1 MERKQAC
8 SRVTTFP
15 LCLCRAAAH
24 PGFPESPASGTVD
37 PGLGTSNRARPL
49 PTSAAKIHNIQK
61 NHDIEVWLEEFMK
74 HLDLPLARRSLI
86 KGAGLG
92 LGAGMV
98 GALAGATA
106 APQAAAA
113 ATPEGGEIWSSEY
126 WTKKGDIP
134 LWMFRKRVG
143 APKAGEPS
151 RPVLFFV
158 HGSSVTSRSFD
169 LNVPG
174 HGEYS
179 VMNEFARYGFDC
191 WTMDHENY
199 GKSGRTSGNSD
210 IASGVEDLKA
220 AVEVVARETGRQ
232 KYHFLGESSGA
243 LRAGAYAMVAPE
255 RADRLVL
262 AAFTYKGEGSP
273 TLTKRA
279 EQVDYYRTHNMRKRD
294 REMIRSIATRDKP
307 GTSDAAAVEALAD
320 AEMPF
325 GDQIP
330 TGTYLDMTANL
341 PVVHPQKV
349 QSPVL
354 LVRGEFD
361 GIATVAD
368 LEEFFNL
375 LPNGDRQFII
385 LPGTAHSV
393 ALATNRQLFWHVT
406 RAFLTMPTPIAT

>member
-1 MERKQAC
+1 MTHFDR
-8 SRVTTFP
+8 
-15 LCLCRAAAH
+15 
-24 PGFPESPASGTVD
+24 
-37 PGLGTSNRARPL
+37 
-49 PTSAAKIHNIQK
+49 
-61 NHDIEVWLEEFMK
+61 
-74 HLDLPLARRSLI
+74 PLARRTVI

-92 LGAGMV
+92 LAG
-98 GALAGATA
+98 GLAGALPA
-106 APQAAAA
+106 QSAVA
-113 ATPEGGEIWSSEY
+113 ATVDGSEIWSSEY

-134 LWMFRKRVG
+134 LWMYRKRLG
-143 APKAGEPS
+143 APKPGEPS

-158 HGSSVTSRSFD
+158 HGSSITSRTFD

-179 VMNEFARYGFDC
+179 VMNEFARQGFDC

-210 IASGVEDLKA
+210 IASGVEDLKV

-232 KYHFLGESSGA
+232 KFHFLGESSGA
-243 LRAGAYAMVAPE
+243 LRAGAYAMVQPE
-255 RADRLVL
+255 RIDRLVF

-273 TLTKRA
+273 TLIKRA
-279 EQVDYYRTHNMRKRD
+279 EKLDYYRTHNMRKRD
-294 REMIRSIATRDKP
+294 RDMIRSIATRDKP
-307 GTSDAAAVEALAD
+307 GTSDLAAVEALAD
-320 AEMPF
+320 VEMQF

-349 QSPVL
+349 LAPVL
-354 LVRGEFD
+354 LVRGEYD

-368 LEEFFNL
+368 LEEFYNL
-375 LPNGDRQFII
+375 LPNGDRQFVI

-393 ALATNRQLFWHVT
+393 TLATNRQLFWHVT
-406 RAFLTMPTPIAT
+406 RAFLTMPTPVAT

>member
-1 MERKQAC
+1 MTHRDESLGR
-8 SRVTTFP
+8 
-15 LCLCRAAAH
+15 RA
-24 PGFPESPASGTVD
+24 
-37 PGLGTSNRARPL
+37 
-49 PTSAAKIHNIQK
+49 
-61 NHDIEVWLEEFMK
+61 
-74 HLDLPLARRSLI
+74 LI

-92 LGAGMV
+92 LVAGT
-98 GALAGATA
+98 LA
-106 APQAAAA
+106 QAMPARNAAA
-113 ATPEGGEIWSSEY
+113 ATSEGGEIWSAEY
-126 WTKKGDIP
+126 WAKKGDVP
-134 LWMFRKRVG
+134 LWMYRKRLG
-143 APKAGEPS
+143 APKPGEPS

-158 HGSSVTSRSFD
+158 HGSSVTSRVFD

-179 VMNEFARYGFDC
+179 VMDEFARHGFDC

-220 AVEVVARETGRQ
+220 AVEVVAKETGRQ
-232 KYHFLGESSGA
+232 KFHFLGESSGA

-255 RADRLVL
+255 RVDRLVF

-279 EQVDYYRTHNMRKRD
+279 EQLADYRPHNMRKSN
-294 REMIRSIATRDKP
+294 REMTRSIAPRDKP
-307 GTSDAAAVEALAD
+307 GTSELAAVEALAD
-320 AEMPF
+320 AEMQF
-325 GDQIP
+325 GDQVP

-341 PVVHPQKV
+341 PVVHPEKV
-349 QSPVL
+349 LAPVL
-354 LVRGEFD
+354 LVRGEYD

-368 LEEFFNL
+368 LEEFYNK

-393 ALATNRQLFWHVT
+393 ALAINRQLFWHVT
-406 RAFLTMPTPIAT
+406 RAFLTMPAPIAT

>member
-1 MERKQAC
+1 MTNFDR
-8 SRVTTFP
+8 
-15 LCLCRAAAH
+15 
-24 PGFPESPASGTVD
+24 
-37 PGLGTSNRARPL
+37 
-49 PTSAAKIHNIQK
+49 
-61 NHDIEVWLEEFMK
+61 
-74 HLDLPLARRSLI
+74 PLARRTVI

-92 LGAGMV
+92 LVAGT
-98 GALAGATA
+98 LADTISAQSAHADIPGS
-106 APQAAAA
+106 
-113 ATPEGGEIWSSEY
+113 EIWSGEY
-126 WTKKGDIP
+126 WAKKGDVP
-134 LWMFRKRVG
+134 LWMYRKRVG

-158 HGSSVTSRSFD
+158 HGSSLTSRCFD

-174 HGEYS
+174 KGEYS
-179 VMNEFARYGFDC
+179 ALNAFARYGFDC
-191 WTMDHENY
+191 WTLDHENY

-210 IASGVEDLKA
+210 IKSGVEDLKA

-279 EQVDYYRTHNMRKRD
+279 EQLDYYRTHNMRKRD
-294 REMIRSIATRDKP
+294 REMLRSIATRDKA
-307 GTSDAAAVEALAD
+307 GTSDQAGVEVLAD
-320 AEMPF
+320 VEMQF

-330 TGTYLDMTANL
+330 TGTYLDMTSNL
-341 PVVHPQKV
+341 PVVDPKKV
-349 QSPVL
+349 LSPVL
-354 LVRGEFD
+354 LVRGEYD

-368 LEEFFNL
+368 LEEFYNQ

-385 LPGTAHSV
+385 LPGTAHSE

-406 RAFLTMPTPIAT
+406 RSFLTMPTPIAT

>member
-1 MERKQAC
+1 
-8 SRVTTFP
+8 
-15 LCLCRAAAH
+15 
-24 PGFPESPASGTVD
+24 
-37 PGLGTSNRARPL
+37 
-49 PTSAAKIHNIQK
+49 
-61 NHDIEVWLEEFMK
+61 MK
-74 HLDLPLARRSLI
+74 HFDRPLARRTVL

-92 LGAGMV
+92 LVAGTLAD
-98 GALAGATA
+98 ALPARSAN
-106 APQAAAA
+106 AAA
-113 ATPEGGEIWSSEY
+113 PEGGEIWSSEY

-134 LWMFRKRVG
+134 LWMYRKRVG
-143 APKAGEPS
+143 APKSGEPS

-158 HGSSVTSRSFD
+158 HGSSVSSRVFD
-169 LNVPG
+169 LHVPG
-174 HGEYS
+174 RGEYS
-179 VMNEFARYGFDC
+179 VMDEFARYGFDC

-199 GKSGRTSGNSD
+199 GKSGRTSGNAD

-220 AVEVVARETGRQ
+220 AVEVVAKETGRQ

-255 RADRLVL
+255 RIDRLVF

-279 EQVDYYRTHNMRKRD
+279 EQLAYFRSHNMRKRD
-294 REMIRSIATRDKP
+294 RDMIRSIATRDKP
-307 GTSDAAAVEALAD
+307 GTSDPAAVEVLAD
-320 AEMPF
+320 VEMQF
-325 GDQIP
+325 GDQVP

-341 PVVHPQKV
+341 PVVKPEKV
-349 QSPVL
+349 LAPVL
-354 LVRGEFD
+354 LVRGEYD

-385 LPGTAHSV
+385 LPGTTHSV

-406 RAFLTMPTPIAT
+406 HSFLTMPAPIAT

>member
-1 MERKQAC
+1 MTP
-8 SRVTTFP
+8 STVTP
-15 LCLCRAAAH
+15 
-24 PGFPESPASGTVD
+24 SG
-37 PGLGTSNRARPL
+37 N
-49 PTSAAKIHNIQK
+49 
-61 NHDIEVWLEEFMK
+61 
-74 HLDLPLARRSLI
+74 PLARRAVI

-92 LGAGMV
+92 LVAGM
-98 GALAGATA
+98 LAGALPARSAGA
-106 APQAAAA
+106 ANA
-113 ATPEGGEIWSSEY
+113 EGGEIWSREY
-126 WTKKGDIP
+126 WAKKGDVP

-143 APKAGEPS
+143 APKKGEAP

-158 HGSSVTSRSFD
+158 HGSSVTSRVFD

-174 HGEYS
+174 KGEYS
-179 VMNEFARYGFDC
+179 VMNEFARNGFDC

-220 AVEVVARETGRQ
+220 AVKVVAQETGRE
-232 KYHFLGESSGA
+232 KFHFLGESSGA

-255 RADRLVL
+255 RIDRLVF

-279 EQVDYYRTHNMRKRD
+279 EQLDYYRSHNMRKRD
-294 REMIRSIATRDKP
+294 RDMIRSIATRDKP
-307 GTSDAAAVEALAD
+307 GTSDVAAIEALAD
-320 AEMPF
+320 VEMQF

-341 PVVHPQKV
+341 PVVHPDKV
-349 QSPVL
+349 LAPVL
-354 LVRGEFD
+354 LVRGEYD

-368 LEEFFNL
+368 LWDFYNQ
-375 LPNGDRQFII
+375 LPNGDRQFVI

-393 ALATNRQLFWHVT
+393 TLAINRQLFWHVT

>member
-1 MERKQAC
+1 MTG
-8 SRVTTFP
+8 S
-15 LCLCRAAAH
+15 
-24 PGFPESPASGTVD
+24 
-37 PGLGTSNRARPL
+37 
-49 PTSAAKIHNIQK
+49 
-61 NHDIEVWLEEFMK
+61 HDQPHSHDQEEVMK
-74 HLDLPLARRSLI
+74 HLDRPLARRGLI

-92 LGAGMV
+92 LVAGTLAH
-98 GALAGATA
+98 ALPAQSADA
-106 APQAAAA
+106 ASG
-113 ATPEGGEIWSSEY
+113 GGEIWSSEY
-126 WTKKGDIP
+126 WAKKGDIP
-134 LWMFRKRVG
+134 LWMFRKRLG

-158 HGSSVTSRSFD
+158 HGSSITSRVFD

-179 VMNEFARYGFDC
+179 VMNEFARHGFDC

-199 GKSGRTSGNSD
+199 GKSGRTSGNAD

-220 AVEVVARETGRQ
+220 AVEVVTRETGRQ
-232 KYHFLGESSGA
+232 KFHFLGESSGA

-255 RADRLVL
+255 RADRLVF

-279 EQVDYYRTHNMRKRD
+279 EQLAYYRSHNMRKRD
-294 REMIRSIATRDKP
+294 RDMIRSIATRDRP
-307 GTSDAAAVEALAD
+307 GTSDPAAVEALAD
-320 AEMPF
+320 VEMQF

-341 PVVHPQKV
+341 PVVHPEKV
-349 QSPVL
+349 LSPVL

-368 LEEFFNL
+368 LEAFYNL
-375 LPNGDRQFII
+375 LPNGDRQFVS

-393 ALATNRQLFWHVT
+393 TLATNRQLFWHVT